1 LGFRHAISRLG
12 RLAAAALIALSSVVP
27 PAGAQNLLPP
37 SLPPTLPGGVPLPG
51 LPAGSQ
57 GDILQRILDAAGGRV
72 PASGDPVAPPAY
84 PGAPPAGR
92 APSPFLMPG
101 APPAGPLPADP
112 GEPLSNTEAF
122 FAARLPEQQPPLRQF
137 GYDTFRNLAPIP
149 GTQGVVVGA
158 LPEDYVLGRDDE
170 VVIAIRGRSRQSLSL
185 RVGRDGTIAL
195 PDLAPFPAAGRTLRE
210 LRADI
215 EARAARELGG
225 SEAFVSIGQTRQI
238 GIFVAGE
245 VVRPGLVPLP
255 ALASLLDALGAAG
268 GIRRTG
274 SLRAVRVEGP
284 GGARTVDLYA
294 AIAGAPGRPDLS
306 LREGERVVVPPL
318 GGVVALGGDVTRPAI
333 YELPPGAAAAPLSAM
348 LSLAGGTLRPAGNRF
363 LSTGTDAGGRRAMA
377 ELAPGSAV
385 RRGDAILTQPGT
397 DATSGGLRLAGH
409 VAAPVTRGVGP
420 RGAGLR
426 ALLADPRVIRP
437 DPYVRLGVVWRTDER
452 TRARRFIA
460 FDLGRVMTGEAELPL
475 REGDEVILL
484 AQSDTLWLAS
494 PAVQRALRGEAAPP
508 AAPAQGGAYP
518 PSPLPGATGFPA
530 AAGPAL
536 PGAAPGQPMAHA
548 ASMAALPAPAQDCPA
563 LTALAVAAR
572 SSPLRFAHARSAGF
586 PDIGAP
592 GCPQLFVDYPAL
604 LPYLLDQS
612 VLLAGEV
619 RLPGLYPVL
628 DDTGLDMVLAAAGGA
643 ADTADLSAVEF
654 AREPLENAGA
664 IPLSRTRLDLR
675 SRNYAAIRLSPRDAV
690 RIPRGFGDRD
700 TGPVTLVGEF
710 LRPGTYDIRRGE
722 RLSELLARAGG
733 LTAQA
738 YPYGAVF
745 TRESVRQRQQ
755 EGFQRTARELE
766 SSLIQVAAGQAVAGS
781 RAGGVD
787 LGNAIQAGQALA
799 GSLREARAAG
809 RMVVEANPVV
819 LASRPQLDVLLEPGD
834 LLVIPKRPNEVTVVG
849 SVLNPGSLQFSS
861 GWRASQYVRAA
872 GGEQR
877 FADISR
883 AFIVLPNG
891 QSVPAGLGSW
901 QAGGPPIPPG
911 SLVVVPQDPSPYE
924 TWGFIR
930 DITAVLG
937 QISVSA
943 AALAVISRQAN

>member
-1 LGFRHAISRLG
+1 
-12 RLAAAALIALSSVVP
+12 
-27 PAGAQNLLPP
+27 
-37 SLPPTLPGGVPLPG
+37 
-51 LPAGSQ
+51 
-57 GDILQRILDAAGGRV
+57 
-72 PASGDPVAPPAY
+72 
-84 PGAPPAGR
+84 
-92 APSPFLMPG
+92 
-101 APPAGPLPADP
+101 
-112 GEPLSNTEAF
+112 
-122 FAARLPEQQPPLRQF
+122 
-137 GYDTFRNLAPIP
+137 
-149 GTQGVVVGA
+149 VVGA
-158 LPEDYVLGRDDE
+158 LPDGYVLGRDDE
-170 VVIAIRGRSRQSLSL
+170 VVVAIRGRSRQSLSL
-185 RVGRDGTIAL
+185 RVARDGMVTL

-215 EARAARELGG
+215 EARVARELGG

-238 GIFVAGE
+238 AVFVAGE

-284 GGARTVDLYA
+284 GGTRVVDLYA
-294 AIAGAPGRPDLS
+294 AIAGTPGSPDLS

-318 GGVVALGGDVTRPAI
+318 GAVVALGGDVTRPAI
-333 YELPPGAAAAPLSAM
+333 YELPSGAASAPLSAM
-348 LSLAGGTLRPAGNRF
+348 LALAGGMLRPAGNRL
-363 LSTGTDAGGRRAMA
+363 LSTGTDAGGRRAVS
-377 ELAPGSAV
+377 ELSPASLV
-385 RRGDAILTQPGT
+385 RRGDAVVVSPGV
-397 DATSGGLRLAGH
+397 DVVAGGLRLAGH
-409 VAAPVTRGVGP
+409 VAMPVTRAIGA

-437 DPYVRLGVVWRTDER
+437 DPYVRMGVVWRVDER
-452 TRARRFIA
+452 TRVRRFLA
-460 FDLGRVMTGEAELPL
+460 FDLGRVMQGGAELPL

-484 AQSDTLWLAS
+484 SQSDVLWLAS
-494 PAVQRALRGEAAPP
+494 PPVQRALRGEVA
-508 AAPAQGGAYP
+508 G
-518 PSPLPGATGFPA
+518 PA
-530 AAGPAL
+530 AAPGGASAPAPGVVPAVA
-536 PGAAPGQPMAHA
+536 PGAA
-548 ASMAALPAPAQDCPA
+548 DCPA
-563 LTALAVAAR
+563 LLALAVAAR

-592 GCPQLFVDYPAL
+592 PCPQAFVDYPAL
-604 LPYLLDQS
+604 LPFLLDQS

-619 RLPGLYPVL
+619 RLPGLYPVIE
-628 DDTGLDMVLAAAGGA
+628 DTGLDMVLAAGGGT

-654 AREPLENAGA
+654 AREPLEGAGA
-664 IPLSRTRLDLR
+664 IPLTRVQLDLR
-675 SRNYAAIRLSPRDAV
+675 SRNFAAVRLSPRDAV
-690 RIPRGFGDRD
+690 RVPRGFGDRD

-766 SSLIQVAAGQAVAGS
+766 TSLIQVAAGQAVAGS
-781 RAGGVD
+781 RAGGTD
-787 LGNAIQAGQALA
+787 LGGAINAGQALA
-799 GSLREARAAG
+799 NTLREARAAG

-819 LASRPQLDVLLEPGD
+819 LAARPELDVLLEPGD
-834 LLVIPKRPNEVTVVG
+834 LIVIPKRPNEVTVVG
-849 SVLNPGSLQFSS
+849 AVLNPGSLQFAT
-861 GWRASQYVRAA
+861 GWRAAQYVRAA

-877 FADISR
+877 FADASR
-883 AFIVLPNG
+883 AFVVLPNG

-930 DITAVLG
+930 DLTSVLG
-937 QISVSA
+937 QLSISS
-943 AALAVISRQAN
+943 AALAVIARQAK

>member
-1 LGFRHAISRLG
+1 MGMALL
-12 RLAAAALIALSSVVP
+12 LALPSALPATLPSAAL
-27 PAGAQNLLPP
+27 AQGQPLLPP
-37 SLPPTLPGGVPLPG
+37 SLPSTLPGGAPLPG

-57 GDILQRILDAAGGRV
+57 ADVLQRILDAAGGRAAGTALSPV
-72 PASGDPVAPPAY
+72 PAPAPSLAAPPFAFPNPAY
-84 PGAPPAGR
+84 PQ
-92 APSPFLMPG
+92 
-101 APPAGPLPADP
+101 PLPAVPRPEP

-137 GYDTFRNLAPIP
+137 GYDTFRNLGPLPNP
-149 GTQGVVVGA
+149 GAAVVGA
-158 LPEDYVLGRDDE
+158 LPDSYVLGRDDE
-170 VVIAIRGRSRQSLSL
+170 VVVSIRGRSRQSLSL
-185 RVGRDGTIAL
+185 RVGRDGLLTL
-195 PDLAPFPAAGRTLRE
+195 PDLAPFPAAGRRLGE

-215 EARAARELGG
+215 EARVARELGG

-238 GIFVAGE
+238 AIFVAGE

-255 ALASLLDALGAAG
+255 AISSLLDALGAAG

-274 SLRAVRVEGP
+274 SLRAIRVEGP
-284 GGARTVDLYA
+284 DGARVVDLYA
-294 AIAGAPGRPDLS
+294 AIAGSPGSPNLT

-333 YELPPGAAAAPLSAM
+333 YELPAGAGAAPLSAM
-348 LSLAGGTLRPAGNRF
+348 LALAGGALRPAGNRY
-363 LSTGTDAGGRRAMA
+363 LSTGTDAGGRRAVS
-377 ELAPGSAV
+377 ELAPGSAL
-385 RRGDAILTQPGT
+385 RRGDAVVVSPGA
-397 DATSGGLRLAGH
+397 DVMSGGLRLAGH
-409 VAAPVTRGVGP
+409 VVMPVTRGVGP

-437 DPYVRLGVVWRTDER
+437 DPYVRMGVAWRMDER
-452 TRARRFIA
+452 TRVRRFIA
-460 FDLGRVMTGEAELPL
+460 FDLGRVMNGGAELPL

-484 AQSDTLWLAS
+484 SQADVLWLAS
-494 PAVQRALRGEAAPP
+494 PAVQRALRGDVGAAAPMAAQP
-508 AAPAQGGAYP
+508 AMAAGAQPGGMPGGMAGGM
-518 PSPLPGATGFPA
+518 PGAAMPGA
-530 AAGPAL
+530 AM
-536 PGAAPGQPMAHA
+536 PGAAP
-548 ASMAALPAPAQDCPA
+548 MAAPHGAPDCPA
-563 LTALAVAAR
+563 LTALAIAAR

-592 GCPQLFVDYPAL
+592 GCPQLFLDYPAL
-604 LPYLLDQS
+604 LPFLLDQS

-619 RLPGLYPVL
+619 RLPGLYPIL
-628 DDTGLDMVLAAAGGA
+628 EDTGLDMVLAAAGGA

-675 SRNYAAIRLSPRDAV
+675 SRNFAAVRLSPRDAV
-690 RIPRGFGDRD
+690 RVPRGFGDRD

-766 SSLIQVAAGQAVAGS
+766 TSLIQVAAGQAVAGS
-781 RAGGVD
+781 RQGNLD
-787 LGNAIQAGQALA
+787 LGGAINAGQALA
-799 GSLREARAAG
+799 GTLREARAAG

-819 LASRPQLDVLLEPGD
+819 LAARPELDVLLEPGD
-834 LLVIPKRPNEVTVVG
+834 LIVIPKRPNEVTVVG
-849 SVLNPGSLQFSS
+849 AVLNPGSLQFAT
-861 GWRASQYVRAA
+861 GWKATQYVRAA

-883 AFIVLPNG
+883 AFVVLPNG

-930 DITAVLG
+930 DLTSVLG
-937 QISVSA
+937 QISISS
-943 AALAVISRQAN
+943 AALAVISRQGR

>member
-1 LGFRHAISRLG
+1 
-12 RLAAAALIALSSVVP
+12 
-27 PAGAQNLLPP
+27 
-37 SLPPTLPGGVPLPG
+37 
-51 LPAGSQ
+51 
-57 GDILQRILDAAGGRV
+57 
-72 PASGDPVAPPAY
+72 
-84 PGAPPAGR
+84 
-92 APSPFLMPG
+92 M
-101 APPAGPLPADP
+101 
-112 GEPLSNTEAF
+112 
-122 FAARLPEQQPPLRQF
+122 
-137 GYDTFRNLAPIP
+137 
-149 GTQGVVVGA
+149 VGA
-158 LPEDYVLGRDDE
+158 LPDSYVLGRDDE
-170 VVIAIRGRSRQSLSL
+170 LVVSIRGRSRQSLSL
-185 RVGRDGTIAL
+185 RVGRDGLLTL
-195 PDLAPFPAAGRTLRE
+195 PDLAPFPAAGRRLGE

-215 EARAARELGG
+215 EARVARELGG

-238 GIFVAGE
+238 AIFVAGE

-255 ALASLLDALGAAG
+255 AISSLLDALGAAG

-274 SLRAVRVEGP
+274 SLRALRVEGP
-284 GGARTVDLYA
+284 EGTRVVDLYA
-294 AIAGAPGRPDLS
+294 AIAGSPGTPDLT

-333 YELPPGAAAAPLSAM
+333 YELPAGAASAPLSAM
-348 LSLAGGTLRPAGNRF
+348 LALAGGALRPAGNRF
-363 LSTGTDAGGRRAMA
+363 LSTGTDAGGRRAVS

-385 RRGDAILTQPGT
+385 RRGDAVVVSPGV
-397 DATSGGLRLAGH
+397 DVISGGLRLAGH
-409 VAAPVTRGVGP
+409 VVAPITRGVGP

-437 DPYVRLGVVWRTDER
+437 DPYVRMGVAWRMDDR
-452 TRARRFIA
+452 TRVRRFIA
-460 FDLGRVMTGEAELPL
+460 FDLGRVMNGGAELPL

-484 AQSDTLWLAS
+484 SQADVLWLAS
-494 PAVQRALRGEAAPP
+494 PAVQRALRGEAGT
-508 AAPAQGGAYP
+508 AAPMAAQPVAG
-518 PSPLPGATGFPA
+518 T
-530 AAGPAL
+530 AAGGFQPGGMQPGGMQAGGIQAGGIQVAGMPNGMANGLAAMPGGL
-536 PGAAPGQPMAHA
+536 PGAAMAGPISHG
-548 ASMAALPAPAQDCPA
+548 APDCPA

-604 LPYLLDQS
+604 LPFLLDQS

-619 RLPGLYPVL
+619 RLPGLFPIIE
-628 DDTGLDMVLAAAGGA
+628 DTGLDMVLAAAGGP

-675 SRNYAAIRLSPRDAV
+675 SRNFAAVRLSPRDAV
-690 RIPRGFGDRD
+690 RVPRGFGDRD

-766 SSLIQVAAGQAVAGS
+766 TSLIQVAAGQAVAGS
-781 RAGGVD
+781 RQGSLD
-787 LGNAIQAGQALA
+787 LGGAINAGQALA
-799 GSLREARAAG
+799 GTLREARAAG

-819 LASRPQLDVLLEPGD
+819 LASRPELDVLLEPGD
-834 LLVIPKRPNEVTVVG
+834 LVVIPKRPNEVTVVG
-849 SVLNPGSLQFSS
+849 AVLNPGSLQFST
-861 GWRASQYVRAA
+861 GWKASQYVRAA

-883 AFIVLPNG
+883 AFVVLPNG

-901 QAGGPPIPPG
+901 QQGGPPIPPG

-930 DITAVLG
+930 DLTSVLG
-937 QISVSA
+937 QISISS
-943 AALAVISRQAN
+943 AALAVISRQGR

>member
-1 LGFRHAISRLG
+1 M
-12 RLAAAALIALSSVVP
+12 AAPSAPAPFMP
-27 PAGAQNLLPP
+27 PAPTPHPAAQ
-37 SLPPTLPGGVPLPG
+37 PGPAPL
-51 LPAGSQ
+51 
-57 GDILQRILDAAGGRV
+57 R
-72 PASGDPVAPPAY
+72 
-84 PGAPPAGR
+84 
-92 APSPFLMPG
+92 
-101 APPAGPLPADP
+101 ADP

-137 GYDTFRNLAPIP
+137 GYDTFRDLVPSSGGASP
-149 GTQGVVVGA
+149 VVGA
-158 LPEDYVLGRDDE
+158 LPDDYVLGRDDE
-170 VVIAIRGRSRQSLSL
+170 VVVAIRGRSRQSLSL
-185 RVGRDGTIAL
+185 RIGRDGMVAL
-195 PDLAPFPAAGRTLRE
+195 PDLTPFPAAGRTLRD

-215 EARAARELGG
+215 ETRVARELGG
-225 SEAFVSIGQTRQI
+225 SEAFVSIGQTRQMA
-238 GIFVAGE
+238 IFVAGE

-284 GGARTVDLYA
+284 GGSRTVDLYA

-333 YELPPGAAAAPLSAM
+333 YELPAGAGAVPLSSM
-348 LSLAGGTLRPAGNRF
+348 LALAGGALRPAGNRF
-363 LSTGTDAGGRRAMA
+363 LATGTDAGGRRAMS
-377 ELAPGSAV
+377 ELAPGSSL
-385 RRGDAILTQPGT
+385 RRGDAVVVSPGV
-397 DATSGGLRLAGH
+397 DAMAGGLRLAGH
-409 VAAPVTRGVGP
+409 VAMPVTRGVGP

-437 DPYVRLGVVWRTDER
+437 DPYVRMGVAWRMDER
-452 TRARRFIA
+452 TRTRRFIA
-460 FDLGRVMTGEAELPL
+460 FDLGRVMQGGAELPL
-475 REGDEVILL
+475 REGDEVIILSQ
-484 AQSDTLWLAS
+484 ADMLWLAS
-494 PAVQRALRGEAAPP
+494 PAVQRALRGEVGT
-508 AAPAQGGAYP
+508 APA
-518 PSPLPGATGFPA
+518 PLATPQ
-530 AAGPAL
+530 
-536 PGAAPGQPMAHA
+536 AAPGGA
-548 ASMAALPAPAQDCPA
+548 AALPPGSAIPVSAPAPQDCPA
-563 LTALAVAAR
+563 LVALAVAAR

-586 PDIGAP
+586 PDIGTP
-592 GCPQLFVDYPAL
+592 GCPQLFIDYPAL
-604 LPYLLDQS
+604 LPFLLDQS

-628 DDTGLDMVLAAAGGA
+628 DDTGLDMVLAAAGGPA
-643 ADTADLSAVEF
+643 ETADLSAVEF
-654 AREPLENAGA
+654 AREPLENTGA

-675 SRNYAAIRLSPRDAV
+675 SRNFAAIRLSPRDAV

-766 SSLIQVAAGQAVAGS
+766 TSMIQVAAGQAVAGS
-781 RAGGVD
+781 RQGGLD
-787 LGNAIQAGQALA
+787 LGGAINAGQALA
-799 GSLREARAAG
+799 NTLREARAAG

-819 LASRPQLDVLLEPGD
+819 LAARPELDVLLEPGD
-834 LLVIPKRPNEVTVVG
+834 LIVIPKRPNEVTVVG
-849 SVLNPGSLQFSS
+849 AVLNPGSLQFAT
-861 GWRASQYVRAA
+861 GWKASQYVRAA

-877 FADISR
+877 FADASR

-930 DITAVLG
+930 DLTSVLG
-937 QISVSA
+937 QISISS
-943 AALAVISRQAN
+943 AALAVIARQAK